1 MSTLIVALFAVMII
15 LAAMAG
21 YATSTVR
28 SQDQINYSVKV
39 TRDTAGD
46 ISRTSVSSLGATVTT
61 NTRLDFT
68 LKNVGQSNFRQV
80 SDWDLIVWYH
90 GATGNGL
97 EIDRLTYTTSASPS
111 AGEWTLTGIYE
122 DAGTLNPEVYQ
133 PGIVN
138 PSEEFIVRAELGPAV
153 ASSSTNTV
161 TLAVEQGVAITET
174 FTN

>member
-1 MSTLIVALFAVMII
+1 
-15 LAAMAG
+15 
-21 YATSTVR
+21 
-28 SQDQINYSVKV
+28 QDQINYSVKV

-90 GATGNGL
+90 GSTGNGL

>member
-1 MSTLIVALFAVMII
+1 MSNLIVALFAVIII

-21 YATSTVR
+21 FATSSVN
-28 SQDQINYSVKV
+28 SQDKITVSVKSA
-39 TRDTAGD
+39 RDIAGD
-46 ISRTSVSSLGATVTT
+46 ISRTEMSSLGATVTS

-68 LKNVGQSNFRQV
+68 VKNDGQSQLRKV
-80 SDWDLIVWYH
+80 SDWDVIVWYE
-90 GATGNGL
+90 GASGAGL
-97 EIDRLTYTTSASPS
+97 QIERLTYTTSATPS

-122 DAGTLNPEVYQ
+122 DAGASDPEVYQ

-153 ASSSTNTV
+153 ATSSSNTV
-161 TLAVEQGVAITET
+161 TLAVEQGISITET

>member
-1 MSTLIVALFAVMII
+1 MSSLIVALFAVMII

-21 YATSTVR
+21 YATSSIR
-28 SQDQINYSVKV
+28 SQDQISISVKT

-46 ISRTSVSSLGATVTT
+46 ISRTAVSSLGAIVTT
-61 NTRLDFT
+61 NSRLDFT
-68 LKNVGQSNFRQV
+68 VKNSGQSQFRQV
-80 SDWDLIVWYH
+80 SDWDVVVWYH

-97 EIDRLTYTTSASPS
+97 EIDRLTYTTSPTPS

-133 PGIVN
+133 PGIVD
-138 PSEEFIVRAELGPAV
+138 PSEEFVIRAELGPAV
-153 ASSSTNTV
+153 ATSSSNTV
-161 TLAVEQGVAITET
+161 TLAVEQGVAITEV

>member
-1 MSTLIVALFAVMII
+1 MSSLIVALFAVMII

-21 YATSTVR
+21 YATSSVQ

-46 ISRTSVSSLGATVTT
+46 ISRTEVSSLGAIITS
-61 NTRLDFT
+61 NTQLDFT
-68 LKNVGQSNFRQV
+68 LQNSGQSQFRQV
-80 SDWDLIVWYH
+80 SNWDVVVWYH
-90 GATGNGL
+90 GASGSGL
-97 EIDRLTYTTSASPS
+97 EIERLIYTTSASP
-111 AGEWTLTGIYE
+111 AIGEWTLTGIYE

-138 PSEEFIVRAELGPAV
+138 PSEQFIIRAELGPAV
-153 ASSSTNTV
+153 ATSSTNTV
-161 TLAVEQGVAITET
+161 TLAVEQGIAITEV